1 MILLLGRFFAEEL
14 EVGELIYAK
23 VAFHLCIPEKKVL
36 TCVEAAMKVI
46 VWALTEGKVF
56 NFVFKIFSI
65 LVC

>member
-36 TCVEAAMKVI
+36 TYVEAAMKVI
-46 VWALTEGKVF
+46 V
-56 NFVFKIFSI
+56 
-65 LVC
+65 